1 MTTSQPDSKTQSPAS
16 PPCYRHELEQPT
28 LEGAEL
34 IAWLNE
40 LLEGERAGA
49 QGLSD
54 LAKRHAEPV
63 ASLLRDVARDEG
75 RFCVMLRR
83 HIVALGGA
91 ATTAT
96 GVFYDKLMARETLA
110 DQLKLLDRGQGAVVR
125 SLESNLPRLAAA
137 ELIADL
143 REMLDVHVVNIERC
157 ADPTLLG

>member
-1 MTTSQPDSKTQSPAS
+1 MTDRTDANPPAS
-16 PPCYRHELEQPT
+16 PPCYRHELDRPP

-34 IAWLNE
+34 IDWLNE

-54 LAKRHAEPV
+54 LAKRHAEPI
-63 ASLLRDVARDEG
+63 ATLLRDVARDEG

-83 HIVALGGA
+83 HIVALGGEP
-91 ATTAT
+91 TTAT

-125 SLESNLPRLAAA
+125 SLEAQLARLTVP

-143 REMLDVHVVNIERC
+143 TEMLDVHVVNIARC
-157 ADPTLLG
+157 ADPRLLG

>member
-1 MTTSQPDSKTQSPAS
+1 MTTPESNRPAS
-16 PPCYRHELEQPT
+16 SPCYRHELDQPP

-34 IAWLNE
+34 VGWLNE

-49 QGLSD
+49 QGLND
-54 LAKRHAEPV
+54 LAKRHAEPI
-63 ASLLRDVARDEG
+63 ATLLRDVARDEG

-83 HIVALGGA
+83 HIVALGGEP
-91 ATTAT
+91 TTAT

-125 SLESNLPRLAAA
+125 SLETQLPRLRTS

-157 ADPTLLG
+157 ADPQLLR